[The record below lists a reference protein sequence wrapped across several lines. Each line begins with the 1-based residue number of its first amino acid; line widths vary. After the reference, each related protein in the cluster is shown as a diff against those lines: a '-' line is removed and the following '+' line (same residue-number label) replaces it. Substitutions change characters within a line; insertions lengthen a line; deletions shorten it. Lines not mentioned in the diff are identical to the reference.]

1 MSPFQQQPAP
11 SGMREPPPTILIVED
26 SLDGR
31 QTLQTLLAGQGY
43 TLAFAENGF
52 EGLAKATELVPDLIL
67 LDVMLPGIDGL
78 EVCRRIRANPLLAE
92 VPIMMVTAL
101 EDRDTRLQGIIA
113 GADDFISK
121 RFDGTELRARV
132 RTITRLNRYRRLV
145 RERARFERLVHLMPN
160 GLLLVDA
167 DGAISLVNPAM
178 LGILRAEQPEVVQ
191 GKALW
196 LWIEPEQRDRCAA
209 CLRQAAIDPSYS
221 AQFETECLRVDGAP
235 FPAEMEVGH
244 FGWDEQPLA
253 YVVIRDITTRRC
265 LEAQL
270 LQSQKMESIGRLA
283 GGIAHDFN
291 NLITA
296 IMGYAEMS
304 LDTLPPDAREREDLI
319 AISTSARSAA
329 NLTRQLLAFARRQPI
344 QPQVFSPNDLL
355 TEIDRLLRRLI
366 GEDIEL
372 VVRPDLD
379 LGLVRADPGQ
389 IEQVLVNL
397 AVNARDAMPDGG
409 RLTIETANVLLDED
423 YARAHIGVAPG
434 QYVMLAVTDTGVGMD
449 ESIKNYIFEPFFTT
463 KSPGHGT
470 GLGLATCY
478 GIIQQ
483 HGGTIEV
490 DSEPLQGTAFKI
502 YLPRAE
508 SESTGTAQPE
518 DTGTILPR
526 GAERILLVE
535 DEPDIRTLVVR
546 ILRDL
551 GYTVLATGDGE
562 EALRAARAYASA
574 PFDLLLTDVVMPKL
588 GGKPLADHMTML
600 YPGIK
605 VLFTSGYAEGALAQ
619 HGRLEQDVAFL
630 SKPFTAAA
638 LARKVRDVLDRTG
651 PVGNLNDRTA

>member
-1 MSPFQQQPAP
+1 MSPFQQQFAP

-31 QTLQTLLAGQGY
+31 QTLQTLLAAQGY

-78 EVCRRIRANPLLAE
+78 EVCRRLRANPLLAE
-92 VPIMMVTAL
+92 VPIIMVTAL

-145 RERARFERLVHLMPN
+145 RERARFERLVDLMPN

-167 DGAISLVNPAM
+167 DGVISLVNPAM
-178 LGILRAEQPEVVQ
+178 LGILQADQQEVVQ

-196 LWIEPEQRDRCAA
+196 LWIEPEQRDHCAG
-209 CLRQAAIDPSYS
+209 CLRQAANDPTYS
-221 AQFETECLRVDGAP
+221 AQFETVCLRVDGTP
-235 FPAEMEVGH
+235 FPAEIEVGH
-244 FGWDEQPLA
+244 FVWDEQPLA

-344 QPQVFSPNDLL
+344 QPQIFSPNDLL

-372 VVRPDLD
+372 AVQPALD

-397 AVNARDAMPDGG
+397 AVNARDAMPEGG
-409 RLTIETANVLLDED
+409 QLTIETANVLLDQD

-434 QYVMLAVTDTGVGMD
+434 HYVMLAVSDTGVGMD
-449 ESIKNYIFEPFFTT
+449 ESIRHYIFEPFFTT

-478 GIIQQ
+478 GIVKQ
-483 HGGTIEV
+483 HGGSISV
-490 DSEPLQGTAFKI
+490 DSAVGRGATFRIELPVQPGEYPTQAA
-502 YLPRAE
+502 PRAVV
-508 SESTGTAQPE
+508 
-518 DTGTILPR
+518 DLPR
-526 GAERILLVE
+526 GHETLLLVE
-535 DEPDIRTLVVR
+535 DQANVR
-546 ILRDL
+546 QFAARVLRGL
-551 GYTVLATGDGE
+551 GYTVV
-562 EALRAARAYASA
+562 EAANGLEAIERALER
-574 PFDLLLTDVVMPKL
+574 PIQLLVTDVVMPGL
-588 GGKPLADHMTML
+588 SGSELAAQLMGHDPDLRIIYM
-600 YPGIK
+600 
-605 VLFTSGYAEGALAQ
+605 SGYTADRVAQDGWAEVG
-619 HGRLEQDVAFL
+619 VTFL
-630 SKPFTAAA
+630 SKPFSGAD
-638 LARKVRDVLDRTG
+638 LAQLVRTTLDGTS
-651 PVGNLNDRTA
+651 